1 MATKIKP
8 DNNSEFK
15 SIDRDIREHD
25 WDKDDFDLDFTD
37 STCPFTAIVDEIK
50 EPGMEYYFALN
61 SPERI
66 DRLLSRKWSVVDPDR
81 LSNKQTFTQAR
92 KGLEARDCI
101 TTGDTILLER
111 DVRYGDKERGHLKQ
125 KNTNI
130 MHDTLA
136 GLTTDV
142 YRVNSPFQD
151 K

>member
-92 KGLEARDCI
+92 KGLEARD
-101 TTGDTILLER
+101 
-111 DVRYGDKERGHLKQ
+111 
-125 KNTNI
+125 
-130 MHDTLA
+130 
-136 GLTTDV
+136 
-142 YRVNSPFQD
+142 
-151 K
+151 